1 MTHQTFSTPGAG
13 GCVGSPSLSRRSLLA
28 ALGAI
33 TAGITL
39 QPRHAWS
46 AAEEK
51 QLNFYNWDT
60 YIGETT
66 LIDFKKASGIEVK
79 MDLYADND
87 ELFAKL
93 KAGNPGY
100 DVVVPSHDFV
110 ERMIKAGMLMP
121 LDHAMLPNKVNIE
134 PVVQEAT
141 FDPGRAYRMP
151 STRGSIGIG
160 YRTSAVDSVP
170 DSWKWLYG
178 SDTYSGR
185 IALLGDGA
193 TVIELGLKYLG
204 HSLNTT
210 DTALI
215 KQVEQMVIK
224 QKPHIKVFAKDNGQD
239 LLLSGEVDLAM
250 ESNGDILQV
259 ISEDDDISYVVPKE
273 GTALWQDCLCI
284 PKGAPHPRNAHQ
296 FINYI
301 LTADVSA
308 AIAKTIQYATPNT
321 AAKAKMPEAY
331 RHNPAIF
338 PPPDVMKHSEISAY
352 LGEALKRVIDETWT
366 RIQAA

>member
-1 MTHQTFSTPGAG
+1 MTTHHA
-13 GCVGSPSLSRRSLLA
+13 PSLSRRSFLA

-33 TAGITL
+33 ATGIML
-39 QPRHAWS
+39 PPHATWS
-46 AAEEK
+46 AEEDK
-51 QLNFYNWDT
+51 KLYFYNWDT

-66 LIDFKKASGIEVK
+66 LGDFKQASGIEVK

-100 DVVVPSHDFV
+100 DVIVPSSDYV
-110 ERMIKAGMLMP
+110 ERMIQAGMLMP
-121 LDHAMLPNKVNIE
+121 LDHALLSNKANIDSAFQD
-134 PVVQEAT
+134 VA
-141 FDPGRAYRMP
+141 FDPGRAYSMP
-151 STRGSIGIG
+151 YTWGSIGIG
-160 YRTSAVDSVP
+160 YRKSAVDSVP
-170 DSWKWLYG
+170 DSWKWLYDA
-178 SDTYSGR
+178 DTYSGR
-185 IALLGDGA
+185 MALLGDGA
-193 TVIELGLKYLG
+193 TVIDLGLKYLG

-215 KQVEQMVIK
+215 KQVEQMLIK
-224 QKPHIKVFAKDNGQD
+224 QKPHIKVFAKDSGQD

-250 ESNGDILQV
+250 ESNGDIVQV
-259 ISEDDDISYVVPKE
+259 MSEDHDIDYVVPKE

-296 FINYI
+296 FINFI
-301 LTADVSA
+301 LTADIGA
-308 AIAKTIQYATPNT
+308 AIAKAIQYATPNA

-331 RHNPAIF
+331 RRNSAIF
-338 PPPDVMKHSEISAY
+338 PPSAVIKRSEVALY
-352 LGEALKRVIDETWT
+352 LGEARQRVIDETWT